1 MRHPCWRWIP
11 FKPCK
16 KDGGKA
22 AAEARLN
29 RELAKVLR
37 KTEAAA
43 ADPKEADR
51 PLAEAKRDA
60 HPVRPTPRSETPCR
74 EIAVTLKVA
83 VVLPKLGA
91 VPQLNKTVRTRPKHP
106 VRPDLARHPD
116 RQGRADRLREPL
128 VQGPR
133 VGQTTA
139 KQVVRLD
146 PKIKQPVLEPV
157 ATV

>member
-1 MRHPCWRWIP
+1 M
-11 FKPCK
+11 
-16 KDGGKA
+16 
-22 AAEARLN
+22 AEARLN

-37 KTEAAA
+37 KTEAAV

-51 PLAEAKRDA
+51 PLAEVKRDV
-60 HPVRPTPRSETPCR
+60 HPARPTPRSETPCR
-74 EIAVTLKVA
+74 GIAVTLKVA

-91 VPQLNKTVRTRPKHP
+91 VPQLNKPVRVQPKHP
-106 VRPDLARHPD
+106 VRPDLAHHPG
-116 RQGRADRLREPL
+116 RQGRPDRLREPL

-139 KQVVRLD
+139 KQVVRRD
-146 PKIKQPVLEPV
+146 PKIKQHVPEPV